1 LYLGLFN
8 ITKAPITPGTHP
20 AKVSRNTIMIDPQPL
35 SKTAK
40 GGRKM
45 ANKTLQKLIV
55 FLLIINLTNLMN

>member
-1 LYLGLFN
+1 LGLFN

-20 AKVSRNTIMIDPQPL
+20 AKVSRSTINIDPHPL

-45 ANKTLQKLIV
+45 ANKTLQKLIA
-55 FLLIINLTNLMN
+55 FLLINNLTNLIN